1 MRALILVLISAA
13 LLAVPAAASAAET
26 GPCIPGQS
34 RPICVIWTGKV
45 TFVGDGDTL
54 YIRVNGVGV
63 RRVRISGIQAMEQT
77 RYAEHARDRRGE
89 CHALEATAYLARLIK
104 RAHGRVRLTA
114 QDPRSTSR
122 GRLRRSV
129 AVRLHGRWLDLGR
142 AQITHG
148 HALWLPNGV
157 EYAWNG
163 EYSVLAERTA
173 AKGRNL
179 WNPNYC
185 GAGPPANVRLWVNWD
200 AEGVDRSNVNGEWI
214 RIKNLDTTGPLPL
227 GGWWVRDSD
236 LRRYRLPEGTS
247 VPPGGTITIHVGRGA
262 NTAGDLFW
270 GLRKPAFDN
279 VTDDDLQIGDG
290 GYLFDPQGDLRA
302 YMMYPCRT
310 RCTDPLKGK
319 VDVQAAP
326 RRHDE
331 FVTVRNVSDVPLD
344 LEGYQLRSSF
354 HSYDF
359 GPESVLQPGESLRLD
374 VEGSAA
380 EDTPFEKHWGFDE
393 PILRNEGDA
402 VAIRTFS
409 DITLTCY
416 SWGDG
421 SCSAGAG
428 AGA

>member
-1 MRALILVLISAA
+1 MRAVTLTLLIAF
-13 LLAVPAAASAAET
+13 LLAAPAAADAART

-34 RPICVIWTGKV
+34 RPVCVIWTGKV

-54 YIRVNGVGV
+54 DIHVYGEGQ

-77 RYAEHARDRRGE
+77 VYAEHPRDRRGE
-89 CHALEATAYLARLIK
+89 CHALEATSYIERLIR

-129 AVRLHGRWLDLGR
+129 AVRLHGRWIDLGR

-148 HALWLPNGV
+148 HALWLPNPA
-157 EYAWNG
+157 EYAWNDQYG
-163 EYSVLAERTA
+163 LLAQRTA
-173 AKGRNL
+173 AKGINL
-179 WNPNYC
+179 WNPGYC

-200 AEGVDRSNVNGEWI
+200 AEGNDRRNVDGEWV
-214 RIKNLDTTGPLPL
+214 RVKNLDTVNPLAL

-236 LRRYRLPEGTS
+236 LRRYVIPAGTT
-247 VPPGGTITIHVGRGA
+247 VPPGGGITVHVGRGA
-262 NTAGDLFW
+262 NTATDLFW

-279 VTDDDLQIGDG
+279 ATDDDLEIGDG
-290 GYLFDPQGDLRA
+290 AYLFDPQGDMRA
-302 YMMYPCRT
+302 YMLYPCRAS
-310 RCTDPLKGK
+310 CSDPLQGK
-319 VDVQAAP
+319 LDVQAAF

-354 HSYDF
+354 HFYEFPAD
-359 GPESVLQPGESLRLD
+359 SVLQPGEEMRVY
-374 VEGSAA
+374 VEGSPAD
-380 EDTPFEKHWGFDE
+380 DTPLVKHWGFDE
-393 PILRNEGDA
+393 PILRNSGDQVA
-402 VAIRTFS
+402 VRTFS
-409 DITLTCY
+409 DIVLSCY

-428 AGA
+428 A

>member
-1 MRALILVLISAA
+1 MRALTLTLLIAA
-13 LLAVPAAASAAET
+13 FLAAPAAADAART

-34 RPICVIWTGKV
+34 RPVCVIWTGKV

-54 YIRVNGVGV
+54 DIRVKGEGF

-77 RYAEHARDRRGE
+77 VYAERPRDRRGE
-89 CHALEATAYLARLIK
+89 CHALEATAYIQRLIK

-114 QDPRSTSR
+114 QDPHSTSR

-129 AVRLHGRWLDLGR
+129 AVHLGGRWRDLGR

-148 HALWLPNGV
+148 HALWLPNGA
-157 EYAWNG
+157 EYAWNDQ
-163 EYSVLAERTA
+163 YSLLAQRTA
-173 AKGRNL
+173 AKGINL

-185 GAGPPANVRLWVNWD
+185 GAGPTASPRVWVNWD
-200 AEGVDRSNVNGEWI
+200 AEGNDRRNVNGEWV
-214 RIKNLDTTGPLPL
+214 RVKNLDTVNPLPL

-236 LRRYRLPEGTS
+236 LRRYVIPAGTT
-247 VPPGGTITIHVGRGA
+247 VPPGASVTVHVGKGA
-262 NTAGDLFW
+262 NTATDLFW

-279 VTDDDLQIGDG
+279 VTDDDLEIGDG
-290 GYLFDPQGDLRA
+290 AYLFDPQGDMRA
-302 YMMYPCRT
+302 YMLYPCRAN
-310 RCTDPLKGK
+310 CSDPLKGK
-319 VDVQAAP
+319 LDVQAAF

-354 HSYDF
+354 HSYEF
-359 GPESVLQPGESLRLD
+359 GPSSVLQPGEEMKVY
-374 VEGSAA
+374 VEGSPAD
-380 EDTPFEKHWGFDE
+380 DTPLVKHWGFAE
-393 PILRNEGDA
+393 PILRNSGDQVA
-402 VAIRTFS
+402 VRTFS
-409 DITLTCY
+409 DIVLSCY

-428 AGA
+428 A